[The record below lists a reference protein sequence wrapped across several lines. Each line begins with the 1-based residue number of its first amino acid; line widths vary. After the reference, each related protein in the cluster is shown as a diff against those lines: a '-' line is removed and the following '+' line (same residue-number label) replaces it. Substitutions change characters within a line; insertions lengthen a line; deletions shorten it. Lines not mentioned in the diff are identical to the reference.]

1 MISRIFRLAPASMRK
16 LKVGA
21 KLREVYEFLQ
31 EDEYSDEFK
40 QMLDK
45 EYEDYERTGEAVSKE
60 EVDKIIQAI
69 LSKK

>member
-1 MISRIFRLAPASMRK
+1 MESTLRKELHEMIDSFSEEK
-16 LKVGA
+16 LQ
-21 KLREVYEFLQ
+21 EVYELLQ

-45 EYEDYERTGEAVSKE
+45 EYEDYERTGKAVSKE